1 VRATPLNA
9 EHQSQLLAY
18 LKARQTESVFLLAM
32 LQRRPLGDCREWWGA
47 WRTAEQLL
55 GLAFTSDG
63 PTSAGPGLWV
73 LAGDAAAAQDLA
85 GVLRPHPLPAMCIG
99 PRTLVDQTW
108 ACLSD
113 APVTL
118 GARSR
123 SFHCAAVRSCE
134 HLPVRPAQMTDLDWL
149 RSVSIAMMQEDLGL
163 NPAAVDPQAHEA
175 RLRGNILTG
184 RSWIGL
190 AEGERVFRL
199 EVGTRCDYGVQVG
212 GTWVPPHARG
222 QGFATRGM
230 AAVCTLLLE
239 RSPLVTL
246 HVREDNQA
254 AVACYGRVGFK
265 AGAPL
270 RLILR

>member
-1 VRATPLNA
+1 VRATPLTA
-9 EHQSQLLAY
+9 EHQSQVLAY
-18 LKARQTESVFLLAM
+18 LQARQTDSVFLLAM
-32 LQRRPLGDCREWWGA
+32 LQRRPLGDPGEWWGA
-47 WRTAEQLL
+47 WHTPEQLL

-63 PTSAGPGLWV
+63 PTSAGTGLWV
-73 LAGDAAAAQDLA
+73 LAGDTAAAEDLA
-85 GVLRPHPLPAMCIG
+85 CALRPHPLPAMCIG
-99 PRTLVDQTW
+99 PRTLVDRTW
-108 ACLSD
+108 ACLSN

-123 SFHCAAVRSCE
+123 SFHCEAVRRCG
-134 HLPVRPAQMTDLDWL
+134 HLQVRPAKMKDLDWL
-149 RSVSIAMMQEDLGL
+149 RSASIAMMQEDLGL
-163 NPAAVDPQAHEA
+163 NPRAADPQAHEA

-184 RSWIGL
+184 RSWIGVH
-190 AEGERVFRL
+190 AGERVFRL
-199 EVGTRCDYGVQVG
+199 EVGTRCKYGVLVG

-230 AAVCTLLLE
+230 AAVCTRLLE

-246 HVREDNQA
+246 HVREDNLA

-270 RLILR
+270 RLLLR